1 MIRIVIDVNIWISF
15 GIGKQLAVLPDIV
28 KDPEI
33 EIFASNQ
40 LLNELTDVCY
50 RPKLKKYLSEARI
63 QEVFQLITHF
73 AKFEESIDRNAQFK
87 DEKDNYLLDLCDK
100 INANYLV
107 TGDTLLLNLAQHHQT
122 EIISFNRLLEIIS
135 K

>member
-40 LLNELTDVCY
+40 LLNELMDVCN
-50 RPKLKKYLSEARI
+50 RPKLKKYLSERRI
-63 QEVFQLITHF
+63 QEVF
-73 AKFEESIDRNAQFK
+73 N
-87 DEKDNYLLDLCDK
+87 
-100 INANYLV
+100 
-107 TGDTLLLNLAQHHQT
+107 
-122 EIISFNRLLEIIS
+122 
-135 K
+135 